1 MTDNFINLM
10 KNISIHIKA
19 AQQTASKK
27 KVQEEPHSDIQ

>member
-1 MTDNFINLM
+1 MTDNFLNLM

-27 KVQEEPHSDIQ
+27 KVQKEPHSDIQ